1 MAAPVP
7 KINALPVTETAT
19 LRVTRFAERE
29 RMLRRTKRVMVAL
42 SGGPDSVACLL
53 VLRNLRERG
62 GFEIVACHF
71 DHQLR
76 PESASD
82 MQRVREICG
91 ELGIECVTGEGDVR
105 SLARDT
111 RQSVELAARTMR
123 YQFLA
128 FAAGKELA
136 DAIATGHTADDQA
149 ETVLMRIVRGSG
161 VRGVRGM
168 LPVSGVPGSEA
179 QRLIR
184 PLLELT
190 RAETTAICAEAG
202 IVPLTD
208 ESNADATYTRN
219 RVRIET
225 LGALRKLNPSVS
237 GALVGLAA
245 SARELF
251 RDVERQVMSLV
262 PGERGPIGA
271 VLPLAS
277 VRPLRNEGLTLLL
290 EREASFYQ
298 LTPEVNRTRITN
310 LRTVLEKGNGRVRF
324 GPAEVEVSCGLVRIG
339 PALGTVEPFEG
350 VVLNVPGSTRAGPWR
365 VDASTGPL
373 GELTGAMHVA
383 IDASGQRGALRARM
397 LLPGDRIVRHGM
409 RRKVTDVLANAKIP
423 AWERTGMVAI
433 ADSATVFGL
442 FGATGTTAA
451 DALGDDLLYIRLSQ
465 LPPPPG

>member
-1 MAAPVP
+1 MS
-7 KINALPVTETAT
+7 VTDVLTR
-19 LRVTRFAERE
+19 RVARFAERE

-53 VLRNLRERG
+53 VLLKLRERAR
-62 GFEIVACHF
+62 FEIVACHF

-76 PESASD
+76 ISSAAD

-91 ELGIECVTGEGDVR
+91 ELGVECVTGEGDVR
-105 SLARDT
+105 SMARDT
-111 RQSVELAARTMR
+111 RQSIELAARTMR

-190 RAETTAICAEAG
+190 RAETVAICAEAG
-202 IVPLTD
+202 VVPIAD
-208 ESNADATYTRN
+208 ESNTDTAHTRN
-219 RVRIET
+219 RVRFET
-225 LGALRKLNPSVS
+225 FVALRALNPSVNQS
-237 GALVGLAA
+237 LVGLAA

-251 RDVERQVMSLV
+251 QGVERQVMSLV
-262 PGERGPIGA
+262 PRQRGPVGA
-271 VLPLAS
+271 VLALPAVQGL
-277 VRPLRNEGLTLLL
+277 PNEGLIALV

-298 LTPEVNRTRITN
+298 LTAEMNRTRVNN
-310 LRTVLEKGNGRVRF
+310 LRVVLTKGSGRVRF
-324 GPAEVEVSCGLVRIG
+324 GPAEVEVSCGLVRFG
-339 PALGTVEPFEG
+339 PALGAVEPFDSTP
-350 VVLNVPGSTRAGPWR
+350 LNVPGSTRAGPWR
-365 VDASTGPL
+365 VDAAT
-373 GELTGAMHVA
+373 ELLPETPGAMSLA
-383 IDASGQRGALRARM
+383 IDTSGQRGVLRAR
-397 LLPGDRIVRHGM
+397 LVAPGDRVLHHGM
-409 RRKVTDVLANAKIP
+409 RRKVADVLASAKTP

-433 ADSATVFGL
+433 ADSEKVLGL
-442 FGATGTTAA
+442 FGATGPIAA
-451 DALGDDLLYIRLSQ
+451 DTAGGSLLFVRISQ
-465 LPPPPG
+465 LPPSPV